1 MQLRDKVGGALPDN
15 GGDRTGVG
23 NQVQF
28 GPAFFRDANAFGE
41 RARARYADS
50 FSADAMAAATG
61 QVYEAIL
68 KT

>member
-41 RARARYADS
+41 RARQV
-50 FSADAMAAATG
+50 AANDGRQHGFAASPRVPSG
-61 QVYEAIL
+61 
-68 KT
+68 